1 MPRSV
6 RIEYPGALYHVMA
19 RGNRRDD
26 IFLSDSD
33 REMFLNT
40 LGQTCERTGWR
51 VLAWVLMS
59 NHYHLALQTPEANL
73 VAGMTWLQTTY
84 TCRFNARHQLWGR
97 LFGDRYKAVPVDGG
111 DDRRPQ
117 ANRPADYLTALV
129 DYIHLN

>member
-40 LGQTCERTGWR
+40 LGQACERTGWR

-84 TCRFNARHQLWGR
+84 TRRFNCRHWTPSNPGSNVIRTRQGQKQIPISCR
-97 LFGDRYKAVPVDGG
+97 HGYTFSSF
-111 DDRRPQ
+111 
-117 ANRPADYLTALV
+117 
-129 DYIHLN
+129 